1 MNGTGSGTVLA
12 ASPIGSGGSRLISKG
27 PYMAITE
34 VAGNPG
40 IRRSRSY
47 AFLDVLAKNVSR
59 ICSTLRLP
67 HFGHFLFPS
76 AYSLK
81 ERIAWNRWSHF
92 LHLYE

>member
-1 MNGTGSGTVLA
+1 MHETGSVVVLA

-27 PYMAITE
+27 PYMGIT
-34 VAGNPG
+34 VGAAG
-40 IRRSRSY
+40 IRRSRCY
-47 AFLDVLAKNVSR
+47 AFLEVLAKNVSR

-76 AYSLK
+76 SYSLK
-81 ERIAWNRWSHF
+81 ERISWNRWSHF